1 MPKHVDHEERRQTIA
16 TATWK
21 VIADKGMEAATVR
34 AIAEAAGLSLGAL
47 RYYFKTQEELIGFTL
62 ELVKERVQKRIQ
74 AILEQQ
80 LSPEESTLRILLEL
94 IPHNEETFQEMSV
107 WFQFMIGVNQRKFS
121 PESDDMLQGITLMM
135 TQLEQH
141 GHLKQELDMEV
152 EIERLRALVDGL
164 ALHAMFSPEK
174 YTAEKLT
181 RILQAHLN
189 EIFVVP
195 LENAPKSK
203 RNQS

>member
-16 TATWK
+16 TATWR

-164 ALHAMFSPEK
+164 ALHAMFSSEK